1 MQRLGIGLLV
11 LALLRRVL
19 RSRDPAPGLGK
30 VGREDGYTYRY
41 ATRRR

>member
-1 MQRLGIGLLV
+1 MKRV
-11 LALLRRVL
+11 SVALLLLAALRRLL
-19 RSRDPAPGLGK
+19 RSREAEPGLGK